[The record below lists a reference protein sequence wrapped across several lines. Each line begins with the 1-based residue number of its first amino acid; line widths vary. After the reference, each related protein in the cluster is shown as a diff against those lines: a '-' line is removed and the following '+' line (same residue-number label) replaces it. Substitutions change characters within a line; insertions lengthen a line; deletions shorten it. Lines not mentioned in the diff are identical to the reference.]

1 MIKNPESLY
10 NTFDFPFDRD
20 DEDSVNTYLVEMQ
33 DLREKAFIYP
43 LTTTTVFSI
52 KLQLNANH
60 SPNARPIPWLSSE
73 AREHTYSCRL
83 LQPLRIGF
91 DKPSQV
97 WVAEVLRNDG
107 DTSSQSAGPNDSE
120 HPKIVLKI
128 FQQSLSRLP
137 DFEGIQMMDGTYIV
151 LEEHAKNEDR
161 AYQIMED
168 LQGTYVPHY
177 LGLHKVQALLLVKK
191 SIFADIGISTRLP
204 RLRAKKLGLSR

>member
-20 DEDSVNTYLVEMQ
+20 DEDSVNAYEADMQ

-52 KLQLNANH
+52 KLKLNADR
-60 SPNARPIPWLSSE
+60 SPNARPIPWLSSK

-83 LQPLRIGF
+83 SQPLRVGF
-91 DKPSQV
+91 DKPSQI
-97 WVAEVLRNDG
+97 WVAEVLRDDV
-107 DTSSQSAGPNDSE
+107 DTSSQSTDPNE
-120 HPKIVLKI
+120 QPKIVLKI

-137 DFEGIQMMDGTYIV
+137 NFECIQMMDGAYIV

-168 LQGTYVPHY
+168 LQGTYVPSY
-177 LGLHKVQALLLVKK
+177 LGLHKVQALLLVKR

-204 RLRAKKLGLSR
+204 RLRAKKLELSR

>member
-20 DEDSVNTYLVEMQ
+20 DEDSVNTYQAEMQ

-60 SPNARPIPWLSSE
+60 SPNARPIPWLSCD
-73 AREHTYSCRL
+73 ARENTYTCRL
-83 LQPLRIGF
+83 SQPLRIGF

-97 WVAEVLRNDG
+97 WVAEVLRDDG
-107 DTSSQSAGPNDSE
+107 VTSSQSADPHE

-177 LGLHKVQALLLVKK
+177 LGLHKVQALLSVKR